1 VGEIFKRERAS
12 ESIRFSGERQV
23 EEALLV
29 QQRKNLGEE
38 YLHFSVQIAIGIVS
52 FNNDIRELARLFSSI
67 QVALECAKIDNASI
81 YLIDNG
87 APTDPALLK
96 KYNIYQLESQGNIGF
111 GAGHNRLMQ
120 QSFAAGAELY
130 IATNPDG
137 AFHPDAL
144 KFIVAMNIAQAG
156 NSLIEAMQFPEEHPK
171 IYDVSSFD
179 TPWASGA
186 CLAIPREI
194 YKALD
199 GFDES
204 FFMYC
209 EDVDF
214 SWRARA
220 NGFSVKIC
228 PRALF
233 FHATTNRAPSE
244 STRLMELRAGLTLAQ
259 KWGSLDFERS
269 TTQTLKKMNLYREN
283 ENHERVDTAWRSI
296 ADFNNFF
303 SFAETRW

>member
-1 VGEIFKRERAS
+1 MVEIFKRERAA
-12 ESIRFSGERQV
+12 ETLRFSGERQV

-38 YLHFSVQIAIGIVS
+38 YRHFSVQIAIGIVS
-52 FNNDIRELARLFSSI
+52 FNNDIRELARLSSSI
-67 QVALECAKIDNASI
+67 QVALACANIDNASI

-120 QSFAAGAELY
+120 QAFAAGAELY

-137 AFHPDAL
+137 VFHPDAL
-144 KFIVAMNIAQAG
+144 KFIVAMNMAQAG
-156 NSLIEAMQFPEEHPK
+156 NSLIEAIQFPEEHPK
-171 IYDVSSFD
+171 VYDISSFD
-179 TPWASGA
+179 TTWASGA
-186 CLAIPREI
+186 CLAISRKI
-194 YKALD
+194 YEALG

-209 EDVDF
+209 EDVDY

-220 NGFSVKIC
+220 NGFAVKIC

-233 FHATTNRAPSE
+233 FHSTTNRKLSE
-244 STRLMELRAGLTLAQ
+244 TTQIMMLRSGIILAQ
-259 KWGSLDFERS
+259 KWGATDFE
-269 TTQTLKKMNLYREN
+269 KKLC
-283 ENHERVDTAWRSI
+283 D
-296 ADFNNFF
+296 
-303 SFAETRW
+303 